1 MKFIYIQTIATVKKA
16 AIPFRIFIKSEAVTS
31 SSFCFNFRPEVAI
44 PKQTY
49 TANKLDRLALL
60 AAKPFCDIADDLI
73 ELFEYDELV
82 FLEPTQFKLLK
93 AQFKIIGY
101 NFNIRPKYIFHK
113 IEKIADNS
121 VALLIENHHTYA
133 VQSEAYGHL
142 FIDAM
147 AVFLSGNIP
156 PNTVANSTI
165 NTLSNFNLARFKM
178 RAGVYY
184 FLDASNA
191 VIYVGK
197 AKNIRKRLQ
206 SHFSNSEIS
215 SGIDYSKVKDITVTY
230 TGNDILAQLIESDQ
244 IKSLQPIYNTQQ
256 INDAAPYII
265 NRSKTASGI
274 AKLQITRKDIK
285 DNMPEVYFNRISVK
299 KSLLLFASEFKLC
312 RKHCG
317 LERVKGPCSNVTERH
332 ANCVCAST
340 ETIAAYNERFKDSF
354 KIFKNRKSR
363 KIFKLLGRQP
373 EEDAFIYLVNDIYQ
387 GYGFIDK
394 SDVIANEND
403 VLGYLVAQNNNY
415 DTSRI
420 LGDLS
425 KKIIKE
431 NIFTLNA

>member
-1 MKFIYIQTIATVKKA
+1 
-16 AIPFRIFIKSEAVTS
+16 
-31 SSFCFNFRPEVAI
+31 
-44 PKQTY
+44 
-49 TANKLDRLALL
+49 
-60 AAKPFCDIADDLI
+60 
-73 ELFEYDELV
+73 
-82 FLEPTQFKLLK
+82 
-93 AQFKIIGY
+93 
-101 NFNIRPKYIFHK
+101 
-113 IEKIADNS
+113 
-121 VALLIENHHTYA
+121 
-133 VQSEAYGHL
+133 
-142 FIDAM
+142 
-147 AVFLSGNIP
+147 
-156 PNTVANSTI
+156 
-165 NTLSNFNLARFKM
+165 
-178 RAGVYY
+178 
-184 FLDASNA
+184 
-191 VIYVGK
+191 
-197 AKNIRKRLQ
+197 
-206 SHFSNSEIS
+206 
-215 SGIDYSKVKDITVTY
+215 
-230 TGNDILAQLIESDQ
+230 
-244 IKSLQPIYNTQQ
+244 
-256 INDAAPYII
+256 
-265 NRSKTASGI
+265 
-274 AKLQITRKDIK
+274 
-285 DNMPEVYFNRISVK
+285 MPEVYFNRISVK